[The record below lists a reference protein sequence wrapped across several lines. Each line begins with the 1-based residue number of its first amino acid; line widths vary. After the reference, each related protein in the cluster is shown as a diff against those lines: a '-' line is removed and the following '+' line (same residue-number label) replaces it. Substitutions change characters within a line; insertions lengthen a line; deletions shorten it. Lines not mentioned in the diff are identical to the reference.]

1 MQYFYRLCIL
11 FACLQLAVLLSGC
24 GSSGDSSN
32 SGNNNGTGNLGGVPV
47 GTQVMLGARS
57 YILALPKEYQ
67 SNRQYKLLLAF
78 HGSGG
83 TSTDMQQ
90 LTGFERL
97 STDYI
102 VAYPQSE
109 QVEWNEGC
117 ECNIAHR
124 LGADDLGFVDNVI
137 ADITARHRLIPD
149 EIYAAGFSQ
158 GALFAQNLACNRSDV
173 FKAVAVVAAPM
184 STQLAANCAPTQPVS
199 IMMVMGVLDN
209 VLPYHGL
216 QHANFGLIS
225 AEAAISLFARLNRS
239 LALPISKTLLNG
251 QVQVTAYSNGEQK
264 AELYAVTLGGHQWDF
279 SNFKTSTEILTF
291 FAELAEPT
299 LPAGSTRVPVAEL
312 GFHVRTMGQQ
322 NAGPA
327 IVLLAGPNYNYHSDS
342 AWFSLLQPMLAEQY
356 RVHVIDRLGNGWSD
370 SADTLSYRRFANDLA
385 GVLQR
390 LQEQQVV
397 LVAFSSASISARLFY
412 QQHANDFDIKAMLW
426 IDPDI
431 PLAHSLS
438 LYKGYPAD
446 WYQANLPAL
455 LPHLATGAWTERTLE
470 KLQLE
475 REQVQQLVP
484 AQHQQLMDWPYFELV
499 SQQRLLTSHQQ
510 ARAREIANYAADLD
524 AYAALELLTAI
535 PVSVIDTDFEKLDIA
550 ANPEQAD
557 SLLLW
562 QQEGS
567 EWSRLQAELSHGQYI
582 ALTDADHLLML
593 QQPEQVK
600 RALDALLQQLQL
612 P

>member
-24 GSSGDSSN
+24 GSSGDSSSDN
-32 SGNNNGTGNLGGVPV
+32 STGNPGGGVPV
-47 GTQVMLGARS
+47 GTQVTLGARS

-67 SNRQYKLLLAF
+67 SGRQYKLLLAF

-83 TSTDMQQ
+83 TSTGMQQ
-90 LTGFERL
+90 LAGFEAL
-97 STDYI
+97 SNDYI

-124 LGADDLGFVDNVI
+124 LGADDLGFVDKVI
-137 ADITARHRLIPD
+137 ADIATRHSLIPG

-158 GALFAQNLACNRSDV
+158 GALFTQNLACNRSEV

-184 STQLAANCAPTQPVS
+184 STQLAASCAPAQPVS
-199 IMMVMGVLDN
+199 IMMLMGVLDN

-216 QHANFGLIS
+216 QHTNFGLIS
-225 AEAAISLFARLNRS
+225 AEAAISLFARLNKS
-239 LALPISKTLLNG
+239 LALPIRKTLLNG
-251 QVQVTAYSNGEQK
+251 QVQVTAYSNGKQK
-264 AELYAVTLGGHQWDF
+264 AELYAITSGGHQWDF
-279 SNFKTSTEILTF
+279 NNFKTSTEILTF

-299 LPAGSTRVPVAEL
+299 LPVGSTRVQVAEL
-312 GFHVRTMGQQ
+312 GFHVRTMGQH

-327 IVLLAGPNYNYHSDS
+327 IVLLAGPNHNYHSDS
-342 AWFSLLQPMLAEQY
+342 AWFSLLQPVLAEQY
-356 RVHVIDRLGNGWSD
+356 RVHVIDRLNNGWSD
-370 SADTLSYRRFANDLA
+370 SADTLSYRRFASDLA

-412 QQHANDFDIKAMLW
+412 QQHAEDFDIKAMLW

-431 PLAHSLS
+431 PLPHSLS

-455 LPHLATGAWTERTLE
+455 LPHLATGAWTERTLA
-470 KLQLE
+470 KLNLE
-475 REQVQQLVP
+475 RELVQQLVP
-484 AQHQQLMDWPYFELV
+484 AHQQQLMDWHYFDLV
-499 SQQRLLTSHQQ
+499 SQQRLLPRHQQ
-510 ARAREIANYAADLD
+510 ARAQEIASYAADLD
-524 AYAALELLTAI
+524 AYAGLELITAI
-535 PVSVIDTDFEKLDIA
+535 PISVIDTDFERADIV

-582 ALTDADHLLML
+582 ALSDADHLLML
-593 QQPEQVK
+593 QQPEQIK
-600 RALDALLQQLQL
+600 SALDALFQQLQL